1 MPQLA
6 VEGSNAWTIPDPN
19 RACSFPGMVQLFDP
33 EGMEVRWRNA
43 EFFELPRNSNQRK
56 EQGLVG
62 QIRSMSGQATT
73 HNLNR
78 R

>member
-6 VEGSNAWTIPDPN
+6 VEGSNAWAIPDPN
-19 RACSFPGMVQLFDP
+19 RLCCFPEMVQLFGP

-43 EFFELPRNSNQRK
+43 EFFELPRNSTRRI
-56 EQGLVG
+56 EQVLVG